1 VTTVGTGVRRG
12 LADKRRAIL
21 RGALTVFAREG
32 YTRAS
37 IDLIAREAGVS
48 TRTIY
53 NHFRDKAALFETVIQ
68 ESAQRVAEEQI
79 AEMERHLGQVGEGRR
94 ALEAALLAFG
104 RAHAQPTAGEHF
116 ALVRQIQAEVLHIPA
131 EALEAWQET
140 GPRRVQR
147 ALEGHVARFM
157 AGGRLREA
165 DPHRAARHLVL
176 LAAGEVTSRSFH
188 GALPLPRGEVD
199 RIVATGVDAFLRA
212 YAA

>member
-1 VTTVGTGVRRG
+1 MPR

-37 IDLIAREAGVS
+37 IDQIAREAGVS

-53 NHFRDKAALFETVIQ
+53 NHVADKSALFETVIQ
-68 ESAQRVAEEQI
+68 ESAARVAEAQVE
-79 AEMERHLGQVGEGRR
+79 AMDRHLGGAVPDLRE
-94 ALEAALLAFG
+94 ALVAFA
-104 RAHAQPTAGEHF
+104 RDHARPTDADHF
-116 ALVRQIQAEVLHIPA
+116 ALVRQIQAEVGHIP
-131 EALEAWQET
+131 EAALDSWQDT

-147 ALEGHVARFM
+147 AVEAHLARFM
-157 AGGRLREA
+157 AEGRLRTA

-188 GALPLPRGEVD
+188 GALPLPAKEVD
-199 RIVATGVDAFLRA
+199 AIVEDGVEVFLRA
-212 YAA
+212 YAP

>member
-1 VTTVGTGVRRG
+1 MTTAGTGARRG

-21 RGALTVFAREG
+21 GGALAVFAREG

-79 AEMERHLGQVGEGRR
+79 AEMDRHLGQVGEGPE
-94 ALEAALLAFG
+94 ALEQALLAFA

-147 ALEGHVARFM
+147 ALTGHLARFM
-157 AGGRLREA
+157 AEGRLREA
-165 DPHRAARHLVL
+165 DPYRTARHLVL

-188 GALPLPRGEVD
+188 GAVPLPKAEVD
-199 RIVATGVDAFLRA
+199 TIVAAGVDAFLRA
-212 YAA
+212 YAP

>member
-1 VTTVGTGVRRG
+1 MTTVGTGARRG

-79 AEMERHLGQVGEGRR
+79 AEMDRHLGQVGEGPE
-94 ALEAALLAFG
+94 ALEEALLAFG

-147 ALEGHVARFM
+147 ALTGHIARFT
-157 AGGRLREA
+157 AEGRLREA
-165 DPHRAARHLVL
+165 DPYRTARHLVL

-188 GALPLPRGEVD
+188 GAVPLPRAEVD
-199 RIVATGVDAFLRA
+199 TIVATGVDAFLRA
-212 YAA
+212 YAP